1 MNAEAGSAKVRDERV
16 YLDTD
21 AEELSVTTIVHPY
34 LLREQVADRR
44 QYRRFRHYTFIGMAG
59 LIAVLLVMLAA
70 WIITFGWRIFGSS
83 ARNYSSHV
91 ELLLAP
97 LVVLA
102 SLVAVSM
109 LPIVRLVF
117 RQLGDKDD
125 NKNSVTIWQTVISE
139 IGDALKEYLGRSP
152 KSPA

>member
-1 MNAEAGSAKVRDERV
+1 MNADIEVRTLQADSDASLGEP
-16 YLDTD
+16 DTARTA
-21 AEELSVTTIVHPY
+21 AEQNSLIVEHI
-34 LLREQVADRR
+34 ADRR
-44 QYRRFRHYTFIGMAG
+44 QFRMFRHYAFFGMAA
-59 LIAVLLVMLAA
+59 LIATLVAMLAT